1 MIDVKYSLAV
11 VAVLFVTNTAL
22 RFIPFAVFKNKTP
35 KIILYL
41 SEVLP
46 FAVMGMLI
54 VYCVRNVEFFSGSYG
69 IPEIICIA
77 LTALLYKWRHN
88 TLLAIIA
95 GTVSYMLLVQLV
107 FK

>member
-1 MIDVKYSLAV
+1 MIDVKHSLAV
-11 VAVLFVTNTAL
+11 VAVLVVTNTAI
-22 RFIPFAVFKNKTP
+22 RFIPFAVFKKKTP

-54 VYCVRNVEFFSGSYG
+54 VYCLRNVEFVTGSHG
-69 IPEIICIA
+69 IPELIA
-77 LTALLYKWRHN
+77 IAITAGLYKWRHN

-107 FK
+107 F

>member
-11 VAVLFVTNTAL
+11 VAVLVATNTAL

-41 SEVLP
+41 SDVLP

-54 VYCVRNVEFFSGSYG
+54 VYCLRNVEIITGTHG
-69 IPEIICIA
+69 IPELICIA
-77 LTALLYKWRHN
+77 LTAGLYKWRHN

>member
-1 MIDVKYSLAV
+1 MIDVKHSLAV
-11 VAVLFVTNTAL
+11 VAVLFVTNTAI
-22 RFIPFAVFKNKTP
+22 RFIPFAVFKKKTP

-54 VYCVRNVEFFSGSYG
+54 VYCLRNIEFVTGSHG
-69 IPEIICIA
+69 IPELIA
-77 LTALLYKWRHN
+77 IVITAGLYKWRHN

-107 FK
+107 F